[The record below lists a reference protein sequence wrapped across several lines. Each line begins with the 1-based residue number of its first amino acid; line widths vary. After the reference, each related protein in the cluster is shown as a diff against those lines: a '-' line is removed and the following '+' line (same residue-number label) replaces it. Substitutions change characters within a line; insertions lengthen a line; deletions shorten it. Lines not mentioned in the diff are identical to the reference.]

1 MTERIYIWFLS
12 WNFSE
17 LTDALEEDPDFYEK
31 WAKKRDEIWA
41 KYGVEQLYVGTPYGV
56 VENRVS
62 ILKTELDLV
71 EFGKARSEVIRIN
84 RTLINYGRTV
94 PVIIH

>member
-1 MTERIYIWFLS
+1 MTERIYLWFLS

-17 LTDALEEDPDFYEK
+17 LTDALNEDPDFYEK

-41 KYGVEQLYVGTPYGV
+41 RHGVEQLYVGTPYGV

-84 RTLINYGRTV
+84 RKLINYGRTV
-94 PVIIH
+94 PVIIR